1 MFQPKTL
8 NSLYRRGVSQQ
19 IGRAFFKVTAK
30 VVEAV
35 INVLNLQLGAETANQ
50 LLQKML
56 WSRALLNSL

>member
-1 MFQPKTL
+1 M
-8 NSLYRRGVSQQ
+8 YRRGVSQQ

-50 LLQKML
+50 LLQKTYGAEL
-56 WSRALLNSL
+56 RLILYEVRPSSAYD